1 MNPSHRRWRDVR
13 EDWRRRIAA
22 RVVSDRAW
30 LSALYGRRFG
40 RLPDLERPQ
49 GFNEKILV
57 KILTDRRP
65 YLTLFADKL
74 RVRAWARRA
83 APMLDFPEL
92 YWWSA
97 SAHDL
102 PFDGLPPS
110 FALKANHGSGF
121 NLLVRD
127 KRKLRREDVV
137 ALARRWL
144 RSDFTIV
151 GREWA
156 YRNVHRTI
164 FAEELL
170 PGADG
175 MPPPDYKFFVF
186 GGKLRVI
193 QVDEGRGTRHT
204 QTLYDERWNFFE
216 GTVAASQGRPRPPP
230 TSLATMIEAAE
241 AISAG
246 VDFVRVDLYD
256 RDGRACFGEITSYPN
271 KGISPFRPPEL
282 EARFGEFLRLDEYSH
297 PGPAVD
303 YGTEIDENTRIP
315 RTHRP

>member
-1 MNPSHRRWRDVR
+1 MDPSRRRWRDLR

-30 LSALYGRRFG
+30 LSTVYGRRFG

-92 YWWSA
+92 YWWST

-127 KRKLRREDVV
+127 KRKLRRKDVV

-156 YRNVHRTI
+156 YRNIRRAV

-170 PGADG
+170 AGVDGA
-175 MPPPDYKFFVF
+175 PPPDYKFFVF

-193 QVDEGRGTRHT
+193 QVDEGRDSRHT
-204 QTLYDERWNFFE
+204 QTLY
-216 GTVAASQGRPRPPP
+216 
-230 TSLATMIEAAE
+230 
-241 AISAG
+241 
-246 VDFVRVDLYD
+246 
-256 RDGRACFGEITSYPN
+256 
-271 KGISPFRPPEL
+271 
-282 EARFGEFLRLDEYSH
+282 
-297 PGPAVD
+297 
-303 YGTEIDENTRIP
+303 
-315 RTHRP
+315 